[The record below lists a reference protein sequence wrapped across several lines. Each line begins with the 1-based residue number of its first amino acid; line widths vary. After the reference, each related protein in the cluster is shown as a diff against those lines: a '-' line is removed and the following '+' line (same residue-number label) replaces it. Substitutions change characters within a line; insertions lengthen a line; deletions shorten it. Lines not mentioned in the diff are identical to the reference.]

1 MQKIKPG
8 YLQHILRCKVKAI
21 VLLIAVVGA
30 VNHSQAQLRDYLNL
44 PNHDEK
50 PYYFGIVLGYNT
62 SNYRIS
68 HSPYFLQQDSIQS
81 VNGLNSGRIHLGIMA
96 NLQLSKRWDLR
107 FYPLNLIFSEK
118 KFRYDL
124 QYPDR
129 GESALQKTQKV
140 ESIVMSFPLQVRLK
154 SDRIKN
160 FRVYTLAGV
169 KFDYDL
175 ASNKGT
181 SNSENLLKV
190 NKTDWGVEAGIGFQ
204 FFNKYVI
211 VSPEI
216 KISQGLS
223 NVHAK
228 DPTLKYSNII
238 DRMSSRMILFSLHF
252 EGGGLL

>member
-1 MQKIKPG
+1 MQKIKPW
-8 YLQHILRCKVKAI
+8 YLQHLLRNKIILLTFVAI
-21 VLLIAVVGA
+21 TTNVLQV
-30 VNHSQAQLRDYLNL
+30 SAQLRESFNL
-44 PNHDEK
+44 PNHDSK
-50 PYYFGIVLGYNT
+50 LYYFGIVLGYNT
-62 SNYRIS
+62 SNYNIS
-68 HSPYFLQQDSIQS
+68 HSPYFLAQDTIQS

-96 NLQLSKRWDLR
+96 NLQLSKRWDIR

-118 KFRYDL
+118 KFQYDL
-124 QYPDR
+124 KYPDR

-175 ASNKGT
+175 ASKSGT
-181 SNSENLLKV
+181 TNSENLVKV
-190 NKTDWGVEAGIGFQ
+190 NKTDFGVEAGIGFQ
-204 FFNKYVI
+204 FFSKYVI

-216 KISQGLS
+216 KISQGLN
-223 NVHAK
+223 NVHFK
-228 DPTLKYSNII
+228 DPSLKYSNVI
-238 DRMSSRMILFSLHF
+238 DRLSSRMILFSLHF

>member
-1 MQKIKPG
+1 MQKIKFG
-8 YLQHILRCKVKAI
+8 YLQCLFRGK
-21 VLLIAVVGA
+21 IALTIIAALGFVV
-30 VNHSQAQLRDYLNL
+30 SSFAQLRGNLNL
-44 PNHDEK
+44 PNHDDK
-50 PYYFGIVLGYNT
+50 RYYFGIVLGYNT
-62 SNYRIS
+62 SHYQIS
-68 HSPYFLQQDSIQS
+68 QSPFFLNQDSIQA

-96 NLQLSKRWDLR
+96 NLQLSHRWDIR

-118 KFRYDL
+118 KFQYDL
-124 QYPDR
+124 KYPDH

-140 ESIVMSFPLQVRLK
+140 ESIVMSWPLQVRLK
-154 SDRIKN
+154 SDRIGN
-160 FRVYTLAGV
+160 FRVYTLAGI

-175 ASNKGT
+175 ASNSGT
-181 SNSENLLKV
+181 FNSENLLKV
-190 NKTDWGVEAGIGFQ
+190 KRNDFGVEAGIGFQ

-228 DPTLKYSNII
+228 DPSLKYSNII
-238 DRMSSRMILFSLHF
+238 DKLNSRMILFSLHF

>member
-8 YLQHILRCKVKAI
+8 YLQYLLRCKIIITVI
-21 VLLIAVVGA
+21 ITSGFVTP
-30 VNHSQAQLRDYLNL
+30 SFAQLRGNINL

-62 SNYRIS
+62 SHYHIS
-68 HSPYFLQQDSIQS
+68 HASSFLNQDSIQG

-96 NLQLSKRWDLR
+96 NLQLSKRWDVR

-124 QYPDR
+124 QYPDL

-140 ESIVMSFPLQVRLK
+140 ESIVMSWPLQVRLK
-154 SDRIKN
+154 SDRIGN
-160 FRVYTLAGV
+160 FRVYTLAGI

-175 ASNKGT
+175 ASNSGT

-190 NKTDWGVEAGIGFQ
+190 NKTDFGVEAGIGFQ

-216 KISQGLS
+216 KISHGLN

-228 DPTLKYSNII
+228 DPSLKYSNVI
-238 DRMSSRMILFSLHF
+238 DKLNSRMILFSLHF

>member
-8 YLQHILRCKVKAI
+8 YLQYIQRYKVIIAI
-21 VLLIAVVGA
+21 ISFVGLSTSAVG
-30 VNHSQAQLRDYLNL
+30 QLRGNVNL
-44 PNHDEK
+44 PNHDDK

-62 SNYRIS
+62 SHYHITHAS
-68 HSPYFLQQDSIQS
+68 SFLNQDTIQA

-96 NLQLSKRWDLR
+96 NLQLSRRWDVR

-124 QYPDR
+124 LYPDL
-129 GESALQKTQKV
+129 GDNKLEKTQKV
-140 ESIVMSFPLQVRLK
+140 ESIVMSWPLQVRLK
-154 SDRIKN
+154 SDRIGN

-175 ASNKGT
+175 ASNSGT
-181 SNSENLLKV
+181 TNSENLLKV
-190 NKTDWGVEAGIGFQ
+190 KKSDFGIEAGIGFQ
-204 FFNKYVI
+204 FFSKYVI

-216 KISQGLS
+216 KVSQGLN

-228 DPTLKYSNII
+228 DPSLKYSNII
-238 DRMSSRMILFSLHF
+238 DKLNSRMILFSLHF

>member
-8 YLQHILRCKVKAI
+8 HLQHILRCKINAI
-21 VLLIAVVGA
+21 VLLIAVLGF
-30 VNHSQAQLRDYLNL
+30 VNHSNAQLRDNFNL

-62 SNYRIS
+62 SHYHIS
-68 HSPYFLQQDSIQS
+68 HSPYFLAQDSIQG

-96 NLQLSKRWDLR
+96 NLQLSKRWDIR

-118 KFRYDL
+118 RFQYDL
-124 QYPDR
+124 KYPDH
-129 GESALQKTQKV
+129 GSELQRTQKV

-160 FRVYTLAGV
+160 FRVYTLAGI
-169 KFDYDL
+169 KYDYDL

-181 SNSENLLKV
+181 FNSENLIKV

-216 KISQGLS
+216 KVSQGLG
-223 NVHAK
+223 NVHVK

>member
-8 YLQHILRCKVKAI
+8 YLQHLLRIKIILVAACFFFA
-21 VLLIAVVGA
+21 
-30 VNHSQAQLRDYLNL
+30 NTSFAQLRGNYNL
-44 PNHDEK
+44 PNHDDK
-50 PYYFGIVLGYNT
+50 LYYFGIILGYNT
-62 SNYRIS
+62 SHYKIS
-68 HSPYFLQQDSIQS
+68 HTPGFLMQDSIQA
-81 VNGLNSGRIHLGIMA
+81 VNGLNAGRIHLGILA
-96 NLQLSKRWDLR
+96 NLQISDRWDLR

-118 KFRYDL
+118 RFQYDL
-124 QYPDR
+124 KYPEA
-129 GESALQKTQKV
+129 GETSLVKSQKV

-175 ASNKGT
+175 ASKSGT
-181 SNSENLLKV
+181 TNSENLVKV
-190 NKTDWGVEAGIGFQ
+190 NKTDFGVEAGIGFQ
-204 FFNKYVI
+204 FFSKYVI

-216 KISQGLS
+216 KVSQGLN

-228 DPTLKYSNII
+228 DPSLRYSNII
-238 DRMSSRMILFSLHF
+238 DRLNSRMIMFSLQF

>member
-8 YLQHILRCKVKAI
+8 YLQYLLRSKVI
-21 VLLIAVVGA
+21 VSVIFASVFA
-30 VNHSQAQLRDYLNL
+30 SPSFAQFRGIGINL

-62 SNYRIS
+62 SHYQIS
-68 HSPYFLQQDSIQS
+68 HASSFLQQDSIQA

-96 NLQLSKRWDLR
+96 NLQLSKRWDVR

-124 QYPDR
+124 KYPDF
-129 GESALQKTQKV
+129 GESSLEKTQKI
-140 ESIVMSFPLQVRLK
+140 ESIVMSWPLQVRLK
-154 SDRIKN
+154 SDRIGN
-160 FRVYTLAGV
+160 FRVYTLAGI

-175 ASNKGT
+175 ASNSGT
-181 SNSENLLKV
+181 YNSENLLKV
-190 NKTDWGVEAGIGFQ
+190 KKSDFGVEAGIGFQ
-204 FFNKYVI
+204 FFSKYVI

-216 KISQGLS
+216 KISTGLN

-228 DPTLKYSNII
+228 DPSLKYSNVI
-238 DRMSSRMILFSLHF
+238 DRLNSRMILFSLHF